1 MVFNSLLAK
10 LSRPAQKQYKRL
22 HNIME
27 RAGLSE
33 KILHLPNGQLK
44 IWVTDADRAQTL
56 VLLQGFGGTAT
67 WQWYRQVR
75 TLGRRFRLVLPDLLY
90 FGDSYGALDNYTIEH
105 QVETLKQAFDRL
117 NIHRFDLG
125 GLSYGGLVA
134 LRYAAEYPE
143 DVRKLIITA
152 SPGPVMA
159 NMDMDRALRYLG
171 VESFEEVFLPKD
183 PSGIRRLLQ
192 LAWHRPP
199 WAPTF
204 ALLDIHRE
212 LFAHQRPEQKRLLE
226 HVIERIGHRSDL
238 TLEIPHETLLVWG
251 RHDRLFPVHIGQR
264 LRAHIGD
271 RAELHVIEDCAH
283 CPNLEQAH
291 EWNSTVMSFLKRTGP

>member
-10 LSRPAQKQYKRL
+10 LSRPARRQYQRL
-22 HNIME
+22 RSIMQ
-27 RAGLSE
+27 RAGLKE
-33 KILHLPNGQLK
+33 QTLHLPNGTLK
-44 IWVTDADRAQTL
+44 IWVTEKESDSTL

-67 WQWYRQVR
+67 WQRYRQVR

-90 FGDSYGALDNYTIEH
+90 FGDSYGALDDYSIEH
-105 QVETLKQAFDRL
+105 QVDTLKQAMERL
-117 NIHRFDLG
+117 NIARFDLG

-134 LRYAAEYPE
+134 LRYAAEYPH
-143 DVRKLIITA
+143 DIGKLIITA

-159 NMDMDRALRYLG
+159 GMDMDRALRHLG
-171 VESFEEVFLPKD
+171 AESFEDVFLPKD
-183 PSGIRRLLQ
+183 APGIRRLLQ

-204 ALLDIHRE
+204 ALLDVHRE
-212 LFAHQRPEQKRLLE
+212 LFAHQRPAQKRLLQ
-226 HVIERIGHRSDL
+226 HVIERIGNTTDL
-238 TLEIPHETLLVWG
+238 ALAIPHRVLLIWG

-264 LRAHIGD
+264 LKAHIGD
-271 RAELHVIEDCAH
+271 RAVLHVIEDCAH

-291 EWNSTVMSFLKRTGP
+291 EWNLAVTRFLSHQE